1 MFMSDEDIEKLTG
14 KKQKSQQIAQ
24 LRKMGIPFFI
34 NASGH
39 PVVTVAAV
47 EGKSTQ
53 SKKTEKTWTPK
64 WAGSLA

>member
-1 MFMSDEDIEKLTG
+1 MFISNEHLEKLTG

-39 PVVTVAAV
+39 PVVTVVAV
-47 EGKSTQ
+47 EGKAQST
-53 SKKTEKTWTPK
+53 KKTEKPWTPK